1 MKPKNI
7 DEETCRKLVEEHRRI
22 IYKVCYLYATDEEHL
37 KDLRQEV
44 LINLWNGFPQYKGE
58 SQFSLWVYRVCINSC
73 ISFQRKHGRQSEHIP
88 LESLL
93 DTLPDEE
100 NKTARLR
107 ELYRIINRLNPMEK
121 ALILLWLDEYT
132 YDEMAEI
139 TGLGRNTI
147 ASRLK
152 RTKEKLVTY
161 ANR

>member
-1 MKPKNI
+1 MKPQNI
-7 DEETCRKLVEEHRRI
+7 DEETYRKLVEEHRCI

-58 SQFSLWVYRVCINSC
+58 SRLSSWVYRVCINSC

-93 DTLPDEE
+93 DILPDEE

-107 ELYRIINRLNPMEK
+107 ELYRLINRLNPMEK
-121 ALILLWLDEYT
+121 ALILLWLDEHT

-152 RTKEKLVTY
+152 RTKEKLVAY